1 MQMKQRYR
9 HYSMRVRRDIAIELL
24 KLENAEIN
32 KENISNI
39 QRQEKVSNRLF
50 GYDVDTG
57 SVTVCEN

>member
-1 MQMKQRYR
+1 MKQRYR